1 MRDSKKDKWLTT
13 FGDLMALLFALF
25 VLLISFSEIN
35 PETFEK
41 HAAKMSSAFNQEVP
55 KFKSKIK
62 DAKFEIND
70 EDTFADKADNYILD
84 VNKTIIEK
92 FVSNIIH
99 KDKNLKYSIN
109 DDEVKLILPSQYLFK
124 SGSAVLKLSVYDLML
139 KITDIFAYAK
149 GDVLFTGHT
158 DDVSI
163 NTPEFPS
170 NWHLSAARASA
181 LAQLVVTKGQIDSKK
196 IKVIG
201 LSSNFPISKVRSEN
215 RRVEISFKIKS

>member
-1 MRDSKKDKWLTT
+1 M
-13 FGDLMALLFALF
+13 
-25 VLLISFSEIN
+25 
-35 PETFEK
+35 
-41 HAAKMSSAFNQEVP
+41 
-55 KFKSKIK
+55 
-62 DAKFEIND
+62 
-70 EDTFADKADNYILD
+70 
-84 VNKTIIEK
+84 
-92 FVSNIIH
+92 
-99 KDKNLKYSIN
+99 
-109 DDEVKLILPSQYLFK
+109 
-124 SGSAVLKLSVYDLML
+124 LKLSVYDLML

-181 LAQLVVTKGQIDSKK
+181 LAQLVVAKGQIEPKK
-196 IKVIG
+196 IRVIG